1 MTAPRRTSP
10 TREVQDVADR
20 LHSAALH
27 LLRRLRIEDDILGV
41 SPPRL
46 SALSV
51 VVSAGP
57 LAIGALAA
65 AEGVAAPT
73 MTRLVDGL
81 ERDGL
86 VRRRRDPADAR
97 GVLVEA
103 TPAGKRVL
111 TRGRAQRVQSLAA
124 TLASLTPDELAA
136 IARGAEL
143 IERDGLNQMSGEAGV
158 FGAFYIFVHSVA
170 AQSDRGQVR
179 MSDADF
185 TEKVEAVAVG

>member
-1 MTAPRRTSP
+1 
-10 TREVQDVADR
+10 VQAVADR

-27 LLRRLRIEDDILGV
+27 LLRRLRLEDDALGV

-51 VVSAGP
+51 VVYAGP

-81 ERDGL
+81 EHDGF
-86 VRRRRDPADAR
+86 VRRRRDPTDAR

-103 TPAGKRVL
+103 TPAGKRIL
-111 TRGRAQRVQSLAA
+111 TRGRAQRMQTLAA
-124 TLASLTPDELAA
+124 GLAALSDDELAE
-136 IARGAEL
+136 IGRGAEL
-143 IERDGLNQMSGEAGV
+143 IERVSREP
-158 FGAFYIFVHSVA
+158 
-170 AQSDRGQVR
+170 
-179 MSDADF
+179 
-185 TEKVEAVAVG
+185 TEC

>member
-1 MTAPRRTSP
+1 
-10 TREVQDVADR
+10 VQAVADR

-27 LLRRLRIEDDILGV
+27 LLRRLRIEDDVLGV

-51 VVSAGP
+51 VVFAGP
-57 LAIGALAA
+57 LAIGALAS

-81 ERDGL
+81 ERDGF

-103 TPAGKRVL
+103 TPTGRRIL
-111 TRGRAQRVQSLAA
+111 TKGRAQRLE
-124 TLASLTPDELAA
+124 TLAESLEGLTPGELAA
-136 IARGAEL
+136 IRRGAEL
-143 IERDGLNQMSGEAGV
+143 IERVSRAPEG
-158 FGAFYIFVHSVA
+158 
-170 AQSDRGQVR
+170 
-179 MSDADF
+179 
-185 TEKVEAVAVG
+185 

>member
-1 MTAPRRTSP
+1 M
-10 TREVQDVADR
+10 ADR

-27 LLRRLRIEDDILGV
+27 LLRRLRTEDDVLGV

-51 VVSAGP
+51 VVYAGP
-57 LAIGALAA
+57 LAIGALAT

-81 ERDGL
+81 EHDGF

-103 TPAGKRVL
+103 TPAGKRIL
-111 TRGRAQRVQSLAA
+111 TRGRAQRVQTLAA
-124 TLASLTPDELAA
+124 GLAALSDDELAA
-136 IARGAEL
+136 IGRGAEL
-143 IERDGLNQMSGEAGV
+143 IERVSREPTQP
-158 FGAFYIFVHSVA
+158 
-170 AQSDRGQVR
+170 
-179 MSDADF
+179 
-185 TEKVEAVAVG
+185 

>member
-1 MTAPRRTSP
+1 MTASKRTSP

-27 LLRRLRIEDDILGV
+27 LLRRLRIEDDVLGV

-51 VVSAGP
+51 VVFAGP

-81 ERDGL
+81 ERDGF

-103 TPAGKRVL
+103 TTAGQATPPAGPR
-111 TRGRAQRVQSLAA
+111 TRCSAPRPR
-124 TLASLTPDELAA
+124 
-136 IARGAEL
+136 
-143 IERDGLNQMSGEAGV
+143 AGV
-158 FGAFYIFVHSVA
+158 APGRRTPRDPTRRRA
-170 AQSDRGQVR
+170 DRARQPRTGR
-179 MSDADF
+179 DI
-185 TEKVEAVAVG
+185 